1 MEERA
6 ITALALKVDIV
17 SDVVCPWCV
26 IGYKQFEKALAALPG
41 RFDVSVHWRPFE
53 LNPQM
58 PAEGQDLREHIA
70 QKYGSTAEQSQ
81 QARALLSSIGDSLG
95 FHFDY
100 FDGMRVVNTFR
111 AHQLIHWAAN
121 QGKQTELKLALF
133 SAFFS
138 ERKDVSDDQ
147 VLVSVAGSVGL
158 SESEAEQVLSSER
171 YADEVREDQRWWLDR
186 EIHAVPAFI
195 FNDKYSVLGA
205 QEADTF
211 VKVLTKLEAKAVA

>member
-1 MEERA
+1 
-6 ITALALKVDIV
+6 
-17 SDVVCPWCV
+17 
-26 IGYKQFEKALAALPG
+26 
-41 RFDVSVHWRPFE
+41 
-53 LNPQM
+53 M
-58 PAEGQDLREHIA
+58 PPEGQDLREHIA
-70 QKYGSTAEQSQ
+70 QKYGSSAEQSQ
-81 QARALLSSIGDSLG
+81 QARARLSSIGDSLG

-111 AHQLIHWAAN
+111 AHQLIHWADS

-138 ERKDVSDDQ
+138 QRQDVSDDA
-147 VLVSVAGSVGL
+147 VLLSVVESVGL
-158 SESEAEQVLSSER
+158 SRAEAAEVLTTGSLSE
-171 YADEVREDQRWWLDR
+171 EVREDQRWWLDR

-211 VKVLTKLEAKAVA
+211 VRVLNKLEAKAAA

>member
-1 MEERA
+1 M
-6 ITALALKVDIV
+6 

-58 PAEGQDLREHIA
+58 PPEGQDLREHIA
-70 QKYGSTAEQSQ
+70 QKYGSSAEQSQ
-81 QARALLSSIGDSLG
+81 QARARLSSIGDSLG

-111 AHQLIHWAAN
+111 AHQLIHWADR

-138 ERKDVSDDQ
+138 QRQDVSDDA
-147 VLVSVAGSVGL
+147 VLLSVVESVGL
-158 SESEAEQVLSSER
+158 SRAEAADVLTTGSLAE
-171 YADEVREDQRWWLDR
+171 DVREDQRWWLDR

-205 QEADTF
+205 QEANTF
-211 VKVLTKLEAKAVA
+211 VRVLNKLEAKAAA

>member
-1 MEERA
+1 M
-6 ITALALKVDIV
+6 
-17 SDVVCPWCV
+17 CPWCV
-26 IGYKQFEKALAALPG
+26 IGYKQFEKALATLSG

-58 PAEGQDLREHIA
+58 PPEGQDLREHIA
-70 QKYGSTAEQSQ
+70 QKYGSSAEQSQ
-81 QARALLSSIGDSLG
+81 QARARLSSIGDSLG

-111 AHQLIHWAAN
+111 AHQLLHWAEA

-138 ERKDVSDDQ
+138 QRQDVSDDA
-147 VLVSVAGSVGL
+147 VLLSVAESVGL
-158 SESEAEQVLSSER
+158 PRTEAEQVLATGSLAE
-171 YADEVREDQRWWLDR
+171 EVREDQRWWLDR

-211 VKVLTKLEAKAVA
+211 VRVLNKLEAKASA

>member
-1 MEERA
+1 M
-6 ITALALKVDIV
+6 

-41 RFDVSVHWRPFE
+41 RFDVTVHWRPFE
-53 LNPQM
+53 LNPNM

-70 QKYGSTAEQSQ
+70 QKYGSSAEQSQ
-81 QARALLSSIGDSLG
+81 QARSRLSSIGESLG

-100 FDGMRVVNTFR
+100 YEGMRVVNTFR
-111 AHQLIHWAAN
+111 AHQLLHWAEE
-121 QGKQTELKLALF
+121 QGKQTELKMALF

-138 ERKDVSDDQ
+138 QRQDVSDDQ
-147 VLVSVAGSVGL
+147 VLVSAAGSVGL
-158 SESEAEQVLSSER
+158 SENDAQGVLSGGS
-171 YADEVREDQRWWLDR
+171 YADAVREDQRWWLDR

-211 VKVLTKLEAKAVA
+211 VRVLTKLEAKAAA

>member
-1 MEERA
+1 
-6 ITALALKVDIV
+6 
-17 SDVVCPWCV
+17 
-26 IGYKQFEKALAALPG
+26 
-41 RFDVSVHWRPFE
+41 
-53 LNPQM
+53 M
-58 PAEGQDLREHIA
+58 PAEGQNLREHIS
-70 QKYGSTAEQSQ
+70 QKYGSSAEQSQ
-81 QARALLSSIGDSLG
+81 QARARLSSIGDSLG

-111 AHQLIHWAAN
+111 AHQLIHWAAS

-138 ERKDVSDDQ
+138 ERQDVSDDQ

-158 SESEAEQVLSSER
+158 SESEVEQVLTSGR
-171 YADEVREDQRWWLDR
+171 LADEVRDDQRWWLDR

-211 VKVLTKLEAKAVA
+211 VKVLTKLEAKAAV

>member
-1 MEERA
+1 
-6 ITALALKVDIV
+6 V

-26 IGYKQFEKALAALPG
+26 IGYKQFEKAIATMPG
-41 RFDVSVHWRPFE
+41 HFNVSVHWRPFE

-70 QKYGSTAEQSQ
+70 QKYGSTAAQSQ
-81 QARALLSSIGDSLG
+81 QARSRLSSIGDSLG

-100 FDGMRVVNTFR
+100 FDGMRVVNTFA
-111 AHQLIHWAAN
+111 AHQLLHWAKL
-121 QGKQTELKLALF
+121 QGRQTELKLALF

-138 ERKDVSDDQ
+138 ERQDVSSEK
-147 VLVSVAGSVGL
+147 VLVSAAGSIGL
-158 SESEAEQVLSSER
+158 SETDAQEVLRSGRFVE
-171 YADEVREDQRWWLDR
+171 EVREDQRWWLDR

-205 QEADTF
+205 QAADTF
-211 VKVLTKLEAKAVA
+211 VRVLKKLESRAGSASVSS

>member
-1 MEERA
+1 
-6 ITALALKVDIV
+6 V

-70 QKYGSTAEQSQ
+70 QKYGTSAEQSQ
-81 QARALLSSIGDSLG
+81 QARSRLSSIGDSLG
-95 FHFDY
+95 FSFDY
-100 FDGMRVVNTFR
+100 FDGMRVVNTFH
-111 AHQLIHWAAN
+111 AHQLLHWAGA

-133 SAFFS
+133 TAFFS
-138 ERKDVSDDQ
+138 QRQDVSDDQ
-147 VLVSVAGSVGL
+147 VLVSAAVSVGL
-158 SESEAEQVLSSER
+158 SEADAREVLTSGR
-171 YADEVREDQRWWLDR
+171 YADEVREDERWWLDR

-205 QEADTF
+205 QDADTF
-211 VKVLTKLEAKAVA
+211 VRVLEKLESRGRATQ